1 MELMPRSDA
10 PMIHIPPDIQRD
22 IDDLAKN
29 NQAKWEEML
38 NEIEQLQWWCR
49 KEIAKCV
56 QLYCGQWV
64 GMTRKNP
71 NQKEQNHGSQT
82 EQ

>member
-1 MELMPRSDA
+1 
-10 PMIHIPPDIQRD
+10 MIHIPPDIQRD

-56 QLYCGQWV
+56 QRYCGQWA
-64 GMTRKNP
+64 GMTRKNS
-71 NQKEQNHGSQT
+71 N
-82 EQ
+82 